1 MNARNASDKKLTLRA
16 SARWNVNNN
25 WLARES
31 RLNGNAGTISICYD
45 IFPVAYK
52 LLKNSASAWQKI
64 KKLHGEYRPAV
75 LFHPRDS
82 LLIEFVLHWL
92 SSSSYPS
99 CENQKWIS
107 GWYFCAIFLLNYWLD
122 FQMIKRRKQNW
133 NKRRSDEDRN
143 LIPLHSIGSRLA
155 GMPFA
160 PTVSE
165 ESGHTNLLELDF
177 KHPGYFCGFCNAFNK
192 PCSFTQRERWSRK
205 RWSSPWNC

>member
-1 MNARNASDKKLTLRA
+1 MQVLFQSVMIFSPWLINYWRILRQRGKRSRSCTGNIA
-16 SARWNVNNN
+16 LLFCSIREILC
-25 WLARES
+25 WLS
-31 RLNGNAGTISICYD
+31 LFCTGCRLLATRL
-45 IFPVAYK
+45 V
-52 LLKNSASAWQKI
+52 KI
-64 KKLHGEYRPAV
+64 KSGSVDGISVWFFYWIIDLT
-75 LFHPRDS
+75 S
-82 LLIEFVLHWL
+82 
-92 SSSSYPS
+92 
-99 CENQKWIS
+99 KW
-107 GWYFCAIFLLNYWLD
+107 F
-122 FQMIKRRKQNW
+122 KRRKQIW